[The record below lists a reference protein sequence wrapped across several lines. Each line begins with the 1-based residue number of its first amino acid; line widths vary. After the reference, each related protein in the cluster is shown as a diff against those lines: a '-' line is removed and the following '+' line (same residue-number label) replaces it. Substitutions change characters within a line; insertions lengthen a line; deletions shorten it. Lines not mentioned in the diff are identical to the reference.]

1 MDDATWQPHELP
13 TLRSYWG
20 HKGLFE
26 ALGDGHPPPLPL
38 PNERAP
44 LQVMDGNYHR
54 MSGVCPWW
62 DAVKERS

>member
-1 MDDATWQPHELP
+1 VA

-26 ALGDGHPPPLPL
+26 ALGDGHPPPLP
-38 PNERAP
+38 PPTERAP

-62 DAVKERS
+62 DAVKRG